1 MNGYKITDE
10 QSNQLRNQLFNND
23 SYFNP
28 IKDINGEYFISYE
41 EVEFCNNK
49 NFMWV
54 KNLTM
59 SEYVTNS
66 NFSFLIK

>member
-41 EVEFCNNK
+41 EVEFCINK
-49 NFMWV
+49 NFLFIRYFCWD
-54 KNLTM
+54 
-59 SEYVTNS
+59 
-66 NFSFLIK
+66 